1 MLMNIKPHT
10 PKNKNKIK
18 TFNSVSMTQ
27 GAPSIQQQQYK
38 ISHAVRQGKTQSAEL
53 VSIKPN
59 SYITGFGTMR
69 SEI

>member
-1 MLMNIKPHT
+1 MT
-10 PKNKNKIK
+10 PSHINR
-18 TFNSVSMTQ
+18 NSHSKVLFTPVSNMWYNM
-27 GAPSIQQQQYK
+27 PSIQQQQYK

-59 SYITGFGTMR
+59 SYITGFGNIR